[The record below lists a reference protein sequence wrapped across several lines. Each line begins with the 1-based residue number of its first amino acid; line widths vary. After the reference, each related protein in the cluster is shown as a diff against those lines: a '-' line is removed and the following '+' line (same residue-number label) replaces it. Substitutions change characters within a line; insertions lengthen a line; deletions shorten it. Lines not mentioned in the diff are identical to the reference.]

1 MRQKMKNIVL
11 ICDIDVKKGSSFLDF
26 LIQLPDSN
34 KHFILFAR
42 SISDDAYSVLKSKNY
57 TYSAFANS
65 AQLFALLLRYRPHLI
80 HFHFY
85 GIGHLY
91 TFIARIF
98 CSKVVLT
105 MHNSPPKHVEITGWR
120 RWKQWV
126 LGMPITRLCA
136 ISPFI
141 QRWLEAFMPSEKI
154 VLINNGINLSRFNYK
169 KLPPI
174 TNKLRCFYIGSL
186 SAEKG
191 IHYLL
196 DLFSQP
202 ELATIAQLDIYGD
215 GELSEQV
222 KLTAYRE
229 NSIYYHGRSAKIEQ
243 DLQHAHIVLMPSCW
257 QEAFGYVAVEA
268 MAVGRPVIAEP
279 IGGLAEI
286 FTDKQQG
293 WYVCFEQ
300 RDQVQKLL
308 QFLYSQNKLL
318 ECVGLAARR
327 KVEQKYD
334 IAIQIAQ
341 THALYSSLIGQ

>member
-1 MRQKMKNIVL
+1 MKNIVL
-11 ICDIDVKKGSSFLDF
+11 ICDIDIKKGSSFFDF
-26 LIQLPDSN
+26 LIQLPHPN
-34 KHFILFAR
+34 KHFILLAR
-42 SISDDAYSVLKSKNY
+42 SISDDAYSALKSKKY
-57 TYSAFANS
+57 TYSSFANS
-65 AQLFALLLRYRPHLI
+65 AQLFALLLRYHPHLI

-85 GIGHLY
+85 GIGHIY
-91 TFIARIF
+91 TFIARVF
-98 CSKVVLT
+98 CSKIVLT

-120 RWKQWV
+120 RWKQLA
-126 LGMPITRLCA
+126 LGIPITRLCA

-141 QRWLEAFMPSEKI
+141 QRWLEAFMPSKKI
-154 VLINNGINLSRFNYK
+154 LLINNGINLSRFNYK

-202 ELATIAQLDIYGD
+202 ELTIISQLDIYGD
-215 GELSEQV
+215 GELSELV

-229 NSIYYHGRSAKIEQ
+229 QSINYHGRSSQIEQ
-243 DLQHAHIVLMPSCW
+243 DLQQAHIVLMPSCW

-279 IGGLAEI
+279 TGGLAEI

-300 RDQVQKLL
+300 IDQVQKLL
-308 QFLYSQNKLL
+308 MFLYSQNKLL
-318 ECVGLAARR
+318 ERVGLAARK

-334 IAIQIAQ
+334 ITMQIAQ
-341 THALYSSLIGQ
+341 THELYSSLIKQ